1 MQKPTQA
8 PDRLGKIASARG
20 EEFTGGGNRPIRLSD
35 PETVWYVVRGAVDVF
50 VAERSEDES
59 AADFKQ
65 LLRAGPGRLL
75 FGAAEADSTSSI
87 HISSSIHIAK
97 GLIDTHLLR
106 VPRAA
111 FTDPQIADPEVA
123 GLLAEQV
130 EAWISDIA
138 AGIAREVMPRPRP
151 ERFLAAGEEVESAS
165 ESVLTTRQGVVWVSS
180 PDGNAAF
187 LDTGDPPGDGLGFIP
202 VTALSWIRLFRPS
215 RLSVT
220 STQAL
225 QADGVLFDALAEFH
239 QLAMSADEMNRRL
252 MLADMANLQRS
263 QVQHRRRSEERAR
276 DSLFDVLDARRAPAA
291 DRGPSLLAALRLI
304 GDHEGIRF
312 REPSRHKGAEDGDVD
327 LREILRESKVRARKI
342 KLAVDDRWWLGDS
355 GALLAFRRESG
366 APVALIPGRM
376 WGRYRLIDPATGSEE
391 RVDAR
396 VARDLAREAR
406 FFYRALPQEEA
417 VHSVPLFRFALRG
430 LGKEVA
436 RFSLTGL
443 LVGLLMLVPSV
454 LLGVLIDRVIPSG
467 SNWQLVQISLSVVL
481 LAVLVALMQILQ
493 GTTLMRIEAVAAAR
507 VGAALW
513 DRMLGLSQRFF
524 RRFSAGDL
532 TVRAMAFQSLR
543 DSVSGVVASAVLSVI
558 FLLPT
563 FVLLFL
569 YNRRIGW
576 LGLVLGLISLGVTA
590 VFGILQFPLYR
601 RLFDI
606 TRTVAGKLLQLLNG
620 ISKLRSTGSEGVG
633 FAEWARAYREQKR
646 TEMRLGRLNEF
657 LLAYLS
663 AAPLVAIA
671 AVFAVSLY
679 GGGGLATGNFLVIY
693 AAFMVFYAA
702 VARLGGTFSAVA
714 AILPAYQQMTPILD
728 AVPETVSE
736 GESPPELSG
745 DVRIDHVNFSYA
757 KDGPQVLRGVS
768 IHARAGE
775 FVAIVGES
783 GAGKSTLVRL
793 ALGLETPQSGAVYY
807 DGHDLARLNVRAVRS
822 RISVVV
828 QDASI
833 QPGTVLDNIIGLSG
847 DLTEDDAW
855 RAARMAAIDQDIAA
869 MPMQMQTVAGDR
881 SVVFSGGQVQR
892 IMLAAALVRDPSV
905 LFLDEATNW
914 LDNRSQ
920 AQVMQSISDLAVT
933 RFVIAHRLSTIRHAD
948 SIYVLQDGQV
958 AQTGAFHELIET
970 DGPFR
975 DLARRQMA

>member
-1 MQKPTQA
+1 MEKPTRT
-8 PDRLGKIASARG
+8 DRLGEIAFAHG
-20 EEFTGGGNRPIRLSD
+20 EEFIGGGNRPIHLSD
-35 PETVWYVVRGAVDVF
+35 PEIVWYVVKGAVDVF

-59 AADFKQ
+59 ASDFKQ

-75 FGAAEADSTSSI
+75 FGAAEAGGT
-87 HISSSIHIAK
+87 SSIHIAK
-97 GLIDTHLLR
+97 GLVDTHLRR

-111 FTDPQIADPEVA
+111 FTDATAADPGA
-123 GLLAEQV
+123 AARLAEQI

-138 AGIAREVMPRPRP
+138 AAMAREVAPRPRP
-151 ERFLAAGEEVESAS
+151 ERFLTAGEEVESAR
-165 ESVLTTRQGVVWVSS
+165 ESVLATRQGVVWVSG
-180 PDGNAAF
+180 PVGNAAF
-187 LDTGDPPGDGLGFIP
+187 LDTGDPIGDGPGFIP

-215 RLSVT
+215 PLTVT

-225 QADGVLFDALAEFH
+225 QAKGVLFAALAEFH

-252 MLADMANLQRS
+252 LMADMANLQRS

-276 DSLFDVLDARRAPAA
+276 DSLFGVLDARRAPAA
-291 DRGPSLLAALRLI
+291 DRGASLLEALKLI
-304 GDHEGIRF
+304 GDHEGIPF
-312 REPSRHKGAEDGDVD
+312 REPSRNKGADEGEVD

-342 KLAVDDRWWLGDS
+342 KLAPDDRWWRGDS

-366 APVALIPGRM
+366 APVALIPGRV
-376 WGRYRLIDPATGSEE
+376 WGRYRMVDPATGRAE

-396 VARDLAREAR
+396 AARDLASEGR
-406 FFYRALPQEEA
+406 FFYRPLPQDEP
-417 VHSVPLFRFALRG
+417 VRSGSLFRFALRG

-436 RFSLTGL
+436 RFTLTGL
-443 LVGLLMLVPSV
+443 LVGLLMLVPPV
-454 LLGVLIDRVIPSG
+454 LLGVLVDRVIPSG
-467 SNWQLVQISLSVVL
+467 SRWQIVQLALAAVL
-481 LAVLVALMQILQ
+481 LAILAALLQILQ
-493 GTTLMRIEAVAAAR
+493 GTTLMRMEAVGSAR

-513 DRMLGLSQRFF
+513 DRMLGLTQRFF

-532 TVRAMAFQSLR
+532 TMRAMAYQALR
-543 DSVSGVVASAVLSVI
+543 DQISGVVASAVLSVI

-563 FVLLFL
+563 FALLFL
-569 YNRRIGW
+569 YDTRIGW
-576 LGLVLGLISLGVTA
+576 VGLVLGLVSLGVTS
-590 VFGILQFPLYR
+590 VLGLLQFPLYR
-601 RLFDI
+601 RLLEVS
-606 TRTVAGKLLQLLNG
+606 RTVAGKLLQLLNG
-620 ISKLRSTGSEGVG
+620 ISKLRSTGSEGIG
-633 FAEWARAYREQKR
+633 FAEWAKAYREQKHM
-646 TEMRLGRLNEF
+646 EMRLGRLNEF
-657 LLAYLS
+657 LVAYLS
-663 AAPLVAIA
+663 SAPAVAVASVFAIA
-671 AVFAVSLY
+671 TY
-679 GGGGLATGNFLVIY
+679 GGGLGTGDFLVIY

-702 VARLGGTFSAVA
+702 VARLGSTFAAVA

-728 AVPETVSE
+728 AVPETSSE
-736 GESPPELSG
+736 GESPPEMSG
-745 DVRIDHVNFSYA
+745 DVRIDHVTFRYS
-757 KDGPQVLRGVS
+757 KDGPPVLRGVS
-768 IHARAGE
+768 MHARAGE

-822 RISVVV
+822 RVSVVV

-855 RAARMAAIDQDIAA
+855 RAASLAAIDEDIAA
-869 MPMQMQTVAGDR
+869 MPMQMQTVSGDR
-881 SVVFSGGQVQR
+881 SAIFSGGQVQR

-920 AQVMQSISDLAVT
+920 AQVMQSISDLAIT

-958 AQTGAFHELIET
+958 AQSGSFDDLIDT